1 MTLICLASL
10 PPCLSIAMKADP
22 KFARSTVTST
32 TDTVTI
38 LWLSVD
44 WGTTEDSTVFKASGE
59 EEL

>member
-10 PPCLSIAMKADP
+10 TPCFSTAMKADP

-44 WGTTEDSTVFKASGE
+44 WGTPVDCTVYKAPGE
-59 EEL
+59 EL

>member
-1 MTLICLASL
+1 MTLICLASP
-10 PPCLSIAMKADP
+10 PPCLSIAMNADP

-44 WGTTEDSTVFKASGE
+44 WGTPVDRTVYKAPGE